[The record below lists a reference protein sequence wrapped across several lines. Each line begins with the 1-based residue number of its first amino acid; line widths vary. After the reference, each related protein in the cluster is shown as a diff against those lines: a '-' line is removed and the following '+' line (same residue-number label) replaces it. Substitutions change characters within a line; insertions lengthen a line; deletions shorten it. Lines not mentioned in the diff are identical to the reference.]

1 MPDASV
7 LTAAD
12 IARLAGVTR
21 ATVSNWR
28 RRHPDFP
35 EPSGGT
41 DASPAYDRSEVEA
54 WLAARGALPELP
66 PAERLWRGVLEM
78 AGGANLGDAVLWA
91 AELVQAISAPAVHR
105 TTPAT
110 FQPAKT
116 RFTHDR
122 VAQDLADL
130 VAKYGAQETLGMLT
144 GKYVEV
150 AGGQAIATPKPV
162 ADLMAEIAVTEG
174 AVVLDPACGTGE
186 LLASAADRG
195 ASRVIGQEIDQGLAR
210 LAGTRLALMSKPDTA
225 HVEAG
230 DSLRDDRLAGLQ
242 ADVVLC
248 SPPFGDR
255 DWGHEELAYDPRW
268 EYGTPPRAESEL
280 AWAQHAL
287 AHLRPGG
294 QAAMLMPPAAASRPS
309 GRRIR
314 AEMLRRGVIRAVAS
328 LPPGAAY
335 PRNIGLHLWVLQR
348 PVDEISA
355 DPRTLF
361 VHVAADADEDADS
374 RRSAGRWQQVSSVIL
389 RAWNSFSTG
398 GDADEPGAW
407 RVVSVIDLLDETI
420 DLTPARHVG
429 AWLSSRSPAEIAAAA
444 EAERGRLLAVLAG
457 LADALPGGD
466 WKPHDAAPRWR
477 AVSIGDLARS
487 GAVSVHRASTAGPA
501 DDELVD
507 DIDPD
512 DGWPVLT
519 LGDVLAGETPSAA
532 APGGVVEPGWVK
544 INVGDVIIPAAAG
557 GYPIARV
564 AAGED
569 EEAILGR
576 GLHLIR
582 GDPGRIDPWF
592 LAGFLA
598 SPASIQQASYGSTVT
613 RIDVRR
619 LTVPLLP
626 PREQSRYGAAFRQL
640 HAFRVSCEEFA
651 RLSGTLTRL
660 LGRALAEGGLLPE
673 PESQDEPGKPGD
685 LPPRLERDDISRDG
699 KRRP

>member
-1 MPDASV
+1 MADASV

-91 AELVQAISAPAVHR
+91 AELVQAVSAPAGHR
-105 TTPAT
+105 TMPAT
-110 FQPAKT
+110 FRPAKT
-116 RFTHDR
+116 GLKHDR
-122 VAQDLADL
+122 VAQDVADL
-130 VAKYGAQETLGMLT
+130 VVRYGSQETLGMLT
-144 GKYVEV
+144 GKYLEV
-150 AGGQAIATPKPV
+150 TGVQAIATPKPV
-162 ADLMAEIAVTEG
+162 ADLMAELAVTAG

-186 LLASAADRG
+186 LLASAIGRG
-195 ASRVIGQEIDQGLAR
+195 AVRVFGQEIDQGLGR
-210 LAGTRLALMSKPDTA
+210 LSGVRLALMSGPGMTQ
-225 HVEAG
+225 VETG
-230 DSLRDDRLAGLQ
+230 DSLRDDQLAGVM

-255 DWGHEELAYDPRW
+255 DWGHEDLTFDPRW
-268 EYGTPPRAESEL
+268 VYGTPPRAESEL
-280 AWAQHAL
+280 AWIQHAL

-294 QAAMLMPPAAASRPS
+294 QAVMLMPPAAASRPS

-328 LPPGAAY
+328 LPPGAAH
-335 PRNIGLHLWVLQR
+335 PRNIGLHLWVLRR

-355 DPRTLF
+355 DLRTLF
-361 VHVAADADEDADS
+361 VHIAAGADEDADS
-374 RRSAGRWQQVSSVIL
+374 RRPAAPWQHVSDVIL

-398 GDADEPGAW
+398 GGGDEPGAW
-407 RVVSVIDLLDETI
+407 RAVSVIDLLDEAI

-429 AWLSSRSPAEIAAAA
+429 TWLPVRSPAEIAAAA
-444 EAERGRLLAVLAG
+444 DAERDRLLSVLAE

-466 WKPHDAAPRWR
+466 WKPHDATPGWR
-477 AVSIGDLARS
+477 MISVSDLAHS
-487 GAVSVHRASTAGPA
+487 GAVSVHRASTAGPS

-519 LGDVLAGETPSAA
+519 LGDVLAGGPPSAA

-544 INVGDVIIPAAAG
+544 IRADDVIIPAMAG
-557 GYPIARV
+557 GHPIARV
-564 AAGED
+564 VAGKD
-569 EEAILGR
+569 EQAILGR

-582 GDPGRIDPWF
+582 ADPGRIDPWF
-592 LAGFLA
+592 LSGFLA

-626 PREQSRYGAAFRQL
+626 PREQIRYGAAFRQL
-640 HAFRVSCEEFA
+640 HTFRVSCEEFA
-651 RLSGTLTRL
+651 SLSGRLTRL
-660 LGRALAEGGLLPE
+660 LGRALAEGGLLPG
-673 PESQDEPGKPGD
+673 PESRDEPGKPGGQGS
-685 LPPRLERDDISRDG
+685 RLDRDDVSRVG

>member
-1 MPDASV
+1 MPDASA

-66 PAERLWRGVLEM
+66 PAERLWRDVLEM

-91 AELVQAISAPAVHR
+91 AELVQAISAPGVHR
-105 TTPAT
+105 TTPAM
-110 FQPAKT
+110 FRPAKT
-116 RFTHDR
+116 RLTHDR
-122 VAQDLADL
+122 VARDLADL

-144 GKYVEV
+144 GKYLEV
-150 AGGQAIATPKPV
+150 AGGQVIATPKPV
-162 ADLMAEIAVTEG
+162 ADLMAELAVTAG

-195 ASRVIGQEIDQGLAR
+195 AGRVIGQEVDRGLAR
-210 LAGTRLALMSKPDTA
+210 LTGARLAFMSGPDTTQ
-225 HVEAG
+225 VETG
-230 DSLRDDRLAGLQ
+230 DSLRGDRLAEVM

-248 SPPFGDR
+248 NPPFGGR
-255 DWGHEELAYDPRW
+255 DWGHEDLAYDPRW

-294 QAAMLMPPAAASRPS
+294 QAVMLMPPAAASRPS

-314 AEMLRRGVIRAVAS
+314 AEMLRRGAIRAIAS
-328 LPPGAAY
+328 LPPGAAH

-348 PVDEISA
+348 PVSEFSA

-361 VHVAADADEDADS
+361 VHRGADAEEEAYS
-374 RRSAGRWQQVSSVIL
+374 RRSASGWQYVSDVIL

-398 GDADEPGAW
+398 SDADEPGAW

-429 AWLSSRSPAEIAAAA
+429 AWLSARSPAEIAGAAD
-444 EAERGRLLAVLAG
+444 AERDRLLVVLAG

-477 AVSIGDLARS
+477 VVSIGDLVRS

-519 LGDVLAGETPSAA
+519 LGDVLADGPPSAA
-532 APGGVVEPGWVK
+532 ASGGVVEPGWVK
-544 INVGDVIIPAAAG
+544 ISAGDVIIPAAAG
-557 GYPIARV
+557 RYPIARV

-582 GDPGRIDPWF
+582 ADPGRIDSWF
-592 LAGFLA
+592 LSGFLA
-598 SPASIQQASYGSTVT
+598 SPASMQQASYGSTVT
-613 RIDVRR
+613 RVDVRR

-626 PREQSRYGAAFRQL
+626 LHEQSRYGAAFREL
-640 HAFRVSCEEFA
+640 HGFRVSSEEFA
-651 RLSGTLTRL
+651 RLSGALTRL
-660 LGRALAEGGLLPE
+660 LGRALAEGGLRPGPE
-673 PESQDEPGKPGD
+673 GHHQLGKLGD
-685 LPPRLERDDISRDG
+685 QAPRLDRDDIFRNG